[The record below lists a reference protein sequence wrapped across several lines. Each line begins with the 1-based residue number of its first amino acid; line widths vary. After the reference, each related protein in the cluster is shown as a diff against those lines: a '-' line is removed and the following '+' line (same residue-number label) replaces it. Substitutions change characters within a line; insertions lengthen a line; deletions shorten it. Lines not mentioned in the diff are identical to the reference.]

1 LPWSQPQEAIWI
13 FCLQCDP
20 HCQAQLISF
29 QICPSCRAAK
39 APLNFFYFVFHFFN
53 DACSRITLDPCSAI
67 TRFDGLRKGGL
78 LLHFFGCFWLHNVII
93 HPCLDRRGCPQLL
106 VTFQIAV
113 SRIAT
118 RVTCWFPAIVD
129 CLASILDAST
139 RSLVACFIKGEIT
152 VGM

>member
-1 LPWSQPQEAIWI
+1 MDFLPSMRSALSGPTDFVSNLSIVS
-13 FCLQCDP
+13 C
-20 HCQAQLISF
+20 CQS
-29 QICPSCRAAK
+29 PAK
-39 APLNFFYFVFHFFN
+39 FFYFVFHFFN

-113 SRIAT
+113 SWIAT